1 MKDENLKTSDTTEAE
16 SLEKS
21 SKFQNTPSD
30 FGDYFHER
38 DRLDHNNIVDEV
50 KTSFLEYS
58 MSVIK
63 SRAFTR
69 FTGWFKTR
77 ASENFMEY
85 V

>member
-1 MKDENLKTSDTTEAE
+1 MENDNKDLEELVKRAEEDLKDENLKTSDTTEAE

-58 MSVIK
+58 MSVI
-63 SRAFTR
+63 
-69 FTGWFKTR
+69 
-77 ASENFMEY
+77 
-85 V
+85 